1 MNTKQL
7 DAVGDI
13 VGLMLAEALTPIR
26 RELLALGERVA
37 ALPDVAAA
45 VKAAVDALPAPAAG
59 KDGTSVTIEQVQ
71 PLVAEAVAKAVDAL
85 PAPAAGKD
93 GTSVTIEQVQPLVAE
108 AVAKAVDALPA
119 PAAGKD
125 GTSVT
130 IEQVQPLVAEAVA
143 KAVDALPAPAAG
155 KDGAGLAGAMI
166 DRDGNLQV
174 TMTDGTVK
182 DLGPVVGKSLDA
194 FAMEYLPETHEVR
207 IKAAC
212 AGREQEVRF
221 DAGGI
226 RLAQASNGYWCEGVK
241 AKALEAF
248 SYDGC
253 LWVARS
259 ATTAKPSVESP
270 DWVLAARQGRIGPAG
285 KDFNAPRAPETI
297 KVGGAK

>member
-13 VGLMLAEALTPIR
+13 VGQMLAEALVPIR
-26 RELLALGERVA
+26 RQLLELSERVA
-37 ALPDVAAA
+37 ALPTGPTSADLAEAIDVVSAKVDNAVAQAVEAA
-45 VKAAVDALPAPAAG
+45 VKALPAPAAG

-85 PAPAAGKD
+85 PAPKD
-93 GTSVTIEQVQPLVAE
+93 GL
-108 AVAKAVDALPA
+108 
-119 PAAGKD
+119 
-125 GTSVT
+125 
-130 IEQVQPLVAEAVA
+130 
-143 KAVDALPAPAAG
+143 
-155 KDGAGLAGAMI
+155 GLAGAMI
-166 DRDGNLQV
+166 DRDGALQV

-182 DLGPVVGKSLDA
+182 SLGQVVGKSLDT

-226 RLAQASNGYWCEGVK
+226 RLAQERNGYWSEGVK
-241 AKALEAF
+241 AKALEAY

-253 LWVARS
+253 LWVARA
-259 ATTAKPSVESP
+259 ATTAKPTAESA
-270 DWVLAARQGRIGPAG
+270 DWVLAARQGRPGAPG
-285 KDFNAPRAPETI
+285 KDLNAPRAPETI
-297 KVGGAK
+297 KVGK